1 MILGFIVVGTF
12 VCALQSLLRLLFK
25 FSKKSNSVV
34 EISISTLCLRDD
46 FVCVSGT
53 FCCWLKSAVPT
64 PITNQDYCTSGITGR
79 KDTRHPPAGMRS
91 AVPLGG
97 MGTGSFELRA
107 DGTFHEWTI
116 EKPVPW
122 WFGQTE
128 QRSPGSC
135 SVWCACSIRGQQYIF
150 SPPCPSSPWLPRCC
164 SIVVLWGPSRL
175 QSFLQ
180 VT

>member
-1 MILGFIVVGTF
+1 M
-12 VCALQSLLRLLFK
+12 
-25 FSKKSNSVV
+25 

-64 PITNQDYCTSGITGR
+64 PITNQDYCTSGIAGR

-116 EKPVPW
+116 EN
-122 WFGQTE
+122 Q
-128 QRSPGSC
+128 SPGGSAKLNKGALDLAVFGVRVA
-135 SVWCACSIRGQQYIF
+135 SEGSSTSSLLRVHPPHGYPGVAALSYSGAF
-150 SPPCPSSPWLPRCC
+150 PVAKLSPGNITFVKYFAL
-164 SIVVLWGPSRL
+164 
-175 QSFLQ
+175 SFTQ
-180 VT
+180 G